1 MELLCEIA
9 VAVAIFVAWDSHETF
24 SSFLHPFQNFVSLLI
39 PTAAAGVVVAVV
51 VVRSWQL
58 WNDASLTVRTR
69 TAILVSC
76 TGDNAVGFYR
86 IFCDS
91 HDSVY
96 TNFWQRSNR

>member
-9 VAVAIFVAWDSHETF
+9 VAVAIFAAWDSHETF
-24 SSFLHPFQNFVSLLI
+24 SSFLHPFQNFVSSLI
-39 PTAAAGVVVAVV
+39 PTVVAVV
-51 VVRSWQL
+51 AVVRSWQL

-76 TGDNAVGFYR
+76 TGDSAVVFYR
-86 IFCDS
+86 IFCDF

>member
-1 MELLCEIA
+1 MAVSCEIA
-9 VAVAIFVAWDSHETF
+9 VAVAIFAAWDSHETF
-24 SSFLHPFQNFVSLLI
+24 SSFLHPFQNFVSSLI
-39 PTAAAGVVVAVV
+39 PTAVVVVVA

-76 TGDNAVGFYR
+76 TGDNVVGFYR

-96 TNFWQRSNR
+96 KNFWQRSNR